1 MKKILKAALCFMLAL
16 MLMTSAA
23 LAAGQVNV
31 NLYPRTDYNDPDQ
44 RNVQSAV
51 GIGDTLYLLIN
62 GNYDS
67 TATVERWQAGMEAPE
82 TVVDGLT
89 YYLYNDE
96 GKPADATNIS
106 NLFTDGKT
114 LYAYDSV
121 SGSVRMLVDEAGK
134 PSSTDI
140 LYKLDRSGFSVTEDE
155 YTDNGQV
162 ISLFAD
168 GNALYLLTE
177 TYGRDAQK
185 QVFSQY
191 DLATGAL
198 TEQKDE
204 PKLKY
209 ATPYQDGKLLVMW
222 QESEQAYDEET
233 GRMIPWDI
241 AVYDPAAG
249 TAETVTTALNF
260 GDTGLVY
267 SAQDKTA
274 YFVSGS
280 TVYSLPGM
288 QSTPKVSAYLPSQVW
303 QGSGQSFSLLEGGMY
318 VYASYQGALVRVLNQ
333 PGIENGALTIF
344 GEYSSNAHNAVVAA
358 HPEMALTVSDSYYDG
373 MESLTAAMLSG
384 EDAVDV
390 LRLSTSRSPLERLI
404 AKGYAADLNANQEIS
419 GVVDRMDPRFTEFLK
434 KDGKLYG
441 LPVGLSCNTMGYNR
455 EVWEETLGL
464 TEDDLPATFMEFLDF
479 AANFYADYGEDHPEV
494 SLIDNVSM
502 RSNLLQMIMDQYV
515 AVQMKTEGIVSFD
528 TPLFRKLLAGLDAI
542 DFTEIDPYAE
552 QGDDVWSDEDA
563 MNEFYRKK
571 ALFTTYF
578 SANSPQ
584 SFNTRNDVSPL
595 VLPMD
600 AGLEP
605 VIPVSLDVMIL
616 NPRSTRMEQAGI
628 YLGEYA
634 KHYDESSDA
643 IVLFP
648 DNNEPVPNRTFEQD
662 KKSYEDSIARL
673 NKQLESADEENKAEI
688 RENIKY
694 LQEWLDEL
702 ENNRMNVSDEMIAK
716 YRELI
721 SPYLYVMQQTPLTD
735 WSSESSSELQTQL
748 QQYYAGAID
757 AETFIR
763 EIDKR
768 VKMMMLEDQ

>member
-16 MLMTSAA
+16 MLMASAA

-241 AVYDPAAG
+241 AVYDPAARVRRIWRPVSQCAAIN
-249 TAETVTTALNF
+249 TAPASASRL
-260 GDTGLVY
+260 LV
-267 SAQDKTA
+267 SAAAASAAFFCPTIPESA
-274 YFVSGS
+274 IVSAPS
-280 TVYSLPGM
+280 SARRAPGM
-288 QSTPKVSAYLPSQVW
+288 AFLGK
-303 QGSGQSFSLLEGGMY
+303 
-318 VYASYQGALVRVLNQ
+318 
-333 PGIENGALTIF
+333 
-344 GEYSSNAHNAVVAA
+344 
-358 HPEMALTVSDSYYDG
+358 
-373 MESLTAAMLSG
+373 
-384 EDAVDV
+384 
-390 LRLSTSRSPLERLI
+390 RS
-404 AKGYAADLNANQEIS
+404 
-419 GVVDRMDPRFTEFLK
+419 
-434 KDGKLYG
+434 
-441 LPVGLSCNTMGYNR
+441 
-455 EVWEETLGL
+455 
-464 TEDDLPATFMEFLDF
+464 
-479 AANFYADYGEDHPEV
+479 
-494 SLIDNVSM
+494 
-502 RSNLLQMIMDQYV
+502 
-515 AVQMKTEGIVSFD
+515 
-528 TPLFRKLLAGLDAI
+528 
-542 DFTEIDPYAE
+542 
-552 QGDDVWSDEDA
+552 
-563 MNEFYRKK
+563 
-571 ALFTTYF
+571 
-578 SANSPQ
+578 
-584 SFNTRNDVSPL
+584 
-595 VLPMD
+595 
-600 AGLEP
+600 
-605 VIPVSLDVMIL
+605 
-616 NPRSTRMEQAGI
+616 
-628 YLGEYA
+628 
-634 KHYDESSDA
+634 
-643 IVLFP
+643 
-648 DNNEPVPNRTFEQD
+648 
-662 KKSYEDSIARL
+662 
-673 NKQLESADEENKAEI
+673 
-688 RENIKY
+688 
-694 LQEWLDEL
+694 
-702 ENNRMNVSDEMIAK
+702 
-716 YRELI
+716 
-721 SPYLYVMQQTPLTD
+721 
-735 WSSESSSELQTQL
+735 
-748 QQYYAGAID
+748 
-757 AETFIR
+757 
-763 EIDKR
+763 
-768 VKMMMLEDQ
+768 